1 MAIKCLQNGF
11 DAATQFYKFP
21 KSHHRR
27 IHTTNTLERL
37 NGELKRRSRA
47 VGQFPDRQSA
57 LRLLGTI
64 AIQVT
69 AKWANRRYL
78 DITLMRKEETE
89 QKAA

>member
-1 MAIKCLQNGF
+1 LKNGF

-21 KSHHRR
+21 KDHHRR
-27 IHTTNTLERL
+27 IHTTNALERL

-69 AKWANRRYL
+69 AKWAERRYL
-78 DITLMRKEETE
+78 DITLMGREEDK